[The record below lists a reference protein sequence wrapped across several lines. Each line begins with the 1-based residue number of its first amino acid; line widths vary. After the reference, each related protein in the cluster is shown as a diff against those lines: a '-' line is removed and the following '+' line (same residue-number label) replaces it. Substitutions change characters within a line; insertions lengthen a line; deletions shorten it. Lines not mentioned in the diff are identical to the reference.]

1 MTGLALSLASNP
13 DLISTH
19 IHTSAIMDTQKY
31 NGWTNH
37 ATWLCNLWFDDLSPL
52 FEDHIEDLSDEH
64 DSKDA
69 LLDTLAEWI
78 EQHVEEYVETIVDE
92 RVGFVMDLVNSA
104 YRDIDF
110 RDIAEHYVDDVWDDI
125 ETHRLNQR
133 EPIGV

>member
-1 MTGLALSLASNP
+1 
-13 DLISTH
+13 
-19 IHTSAIMDTQKY
+19 MDTQKY

-37 ATWLCNLWFDDLSPL
+37 ATWLCNLWFDDLSSL

-64 DSKDA
+64 DSKDE
-69 LLDTLAEWI
+69 LLDTLSEWI
-78 EQHVEEYVETIVDE
+78 EQHVDEYVEMIVDE
-92 RVGFVMDLVNSA
+92 RVGFVMDLVGSA
-104 YRDIDF
+104 FREIDF

>member
-1 MTGLALSLASNP
+1 
-13 DLISTH
+13 
-19 IHTSAIMDTQKY
+19 MDTQKY

-69 LLDTLAEWI
+69 LLDTLEEWI
-78 EQHVEEYVETIVDE
+78 ENDITEYVECNVNEDN
-92 RVGFVMDLVNSA
+92 GFIMDVINHTLHE
-104 YRDIDF
+104 IDY
-110 RDIAEHYVDDVWDDI
+110 RDIAENYVDDVWDDI